1 MVTKTGTSAN
11 NTLTGTNS
19 ADTLYGLAGDD
30 TLIGLDGNDQL
41 FGGDG
46 KDILKGGLDNDLLDG
61 GLGDDTLD
69 GGLGI
74 DTATFATASSSLYL
88 NLGYTTSQYTILGY
102 KTLLGI
108 ENLIGGAFDDSLT
121 GDANANRLEG
131 RNGKDNLYGN
141 AGADTLYGGNG
152 NDYLN
157 GGDDNDKLYGG
168 NDDDTLYGGNG
179 ADTLYGENGADKLYG
194 DAGNDTL
201 FGGSGKDELY
211 GYADNDKLNGG
222 DDDDKLDGGYG
233 ADTLH
238 GDNGNDQLD
247 GGYGNDTVFGDAG
260 NDTLLVGYGTDTF
273 DGGAGSDTVSF
284 ANIYTSITLTLTAT
298 TTTWTYYT
306 SAKLTFQLVE
316 NLIGSSYADTL
327 TGNAGNNVL
336 DGANGNDILDGGAGN
351 DTLIGGDGDDTLK
364 GGAGSDAASYATAKN
379 AVKVDL
385 AIAAAQVTGAGKDTF
400 SSIENLIGSAFD
412 DQLFGNAAANT
423 FTGGLGDDFID
434 GRTGVDT
441 ASYGDAT
448 AGVTVNLS
456 LTGSQD
462 TKGAGFDK
470 LVSIENLIGSA
481 FDDRLTGSAAANIL
495 SGGGGDDTLR
505 GLQGNDTLNGGSG
518 FDLASYSEVTAALT
532 LSLSKTTAQAA
543 ATAGQDTLVSIEG
556 LEGGSGNDTLT
567 GSTVANLLIGNKG
580 NDKLYG
586 LEGNDVL
593 RGGEGNDLLNGG
605 AGTDTAD
612 YTGLSAAVVVD
623 LAKTT
628 AQDTKGA
635 GIDTFVSIENVTGGN
650 GNDVLYGT
658 NGANVLSGGNGNDQL
673 FGRGGNDIL
682 IGGNGND
689 TLDAGA
695 GTGERLIG
703 GSGNDR
709 YMLGT
714 GKGTGVVEDSLG
726 EHDIVDA
733 SKSTSA
739 AAIDLAAGQS
749 STAAGQ
755 KLTLAAGG
763 TSTLPLDVV
772 FLQDL
777 SGSFGDDIATV
788 KTLVPQVVSAV
799 KTVNS
804 DSAFGVVGFVDKPT
818 SPFGSSSGDYVYK
831 LFESVS
837 EDGSVVSDAYN
848 AMSIL
853 SGNDSPEAQIEALFQ
868 VAKRADGEVGFRD
881 ESMRVVVLFT
891 DAAYHVAGD
900 GVAGGITTPN
910 DGDNVIEGT
919 GTSEDYPSIA
929 QLKAALLKAGIFPI
943 FAVAD
948 GVADTYRD
956 LTSKLGVG
964 GVVQLEDSSANVV
977 SAIKDAAK
985 LATRTS
991 IEDAVGSN
999 FNDVIKGSAIGN
1011 IISGGGGNDTITG
1024 LAGNDTLKGDAGD
1037 DKIAGGTGNDK
1048 IYGGLGKDI
1057 LTGDSGA
1064 DSFVFDTKLGS
1075 ANIDTIT
1082 DFIAKD
1088 DTILLD
1094 HDIFTKAGAVGHL
1107 NAAAF
1112 YVGSAAHDTSDRI
1125 IYDKTNGKLWYDA
1138 DGNGGAAAVQFA
1150 SLSKGLTL
1158 TSTDFD
1164 IIV

>member
-19 ADTLYGLAGDD
+19 ADILYGLGGDD

-61 GLGDDTLD
+61 GLGDDILD

-74 DTATFATASSSLYL
+74 DTATFATASASLYL
-88 NLGYTTSQYTILGY
+88 NLSYTTSQYTVLGY

-108 ENLIGGAFDDSLT
+108 ENLIGGAFDDNLS

-131 RNGKDNLYGN
+131 RNGKDYLYGY
-141 AGADTLYGGNG
+141 AGNDTLLGGNG
-152 NDYLN
+152 NDNLN
-157 GGDDNDKLYGG
+157 GGEGNDKLYGG
-168 NDDDTLYGGNG
+168 NDDDTLYGADG
-179 ADTLYGENGADKLYG
+179 ADTLYGDNGADKLYG

-201 FGGSGKDELY
+201 FGGAGRDELY

-233 ADTLH
+233 DDTLH
-238 GDNGNDQLD
+238 GDNGNDELD
-247 GGYGNDTVFGDAG
+247 GGYGNDAIFGDAG

-273 DGGAGSDTVSF
+273 DGGVGVDTVSF
-284 ANIYTSITLTLTAT
+284 AKIYTSISLTLTAAA
-298 TTTWTYYT
+298 TTWIYSTY
-306 SAKLTFQLVE
+306 AKLTFQHVE
-316 NLIGSSYADTL
+316 NVIGSGYADTL

-364 GGAGSDAASYATAKN
+364 GGAGSDAASYATAKS

-385 AIAAAQVTGAGKDTF
+385 AIVAAQVTGAGKDTL
-400 SSIENLIGSAFD
+400 SGIENLIGSAFD

-423 FTGGLGDDFID
+423 FTGGMGDDYID
-434 GRTGVDT
+434 GRAGIDTVNYADATTGV
-441 ASYGDAT
+441 A
-448 AGVTVNLS
+448 VNLS

-470 LVSIENLIGSA
+470 LVSIENVTGSA
-481 FDDRLTGSAAANIL
+481 FDDKLTGNAAANIL
-495 SGGGGDDTLR
+495 LGGGGDDILR

-518 FDLASYSEVTAALT
+518 FDIASYSEVTAALT

-543 ATAGQDTLVSIEG
+543 ATAGQDTFVSIEG
-556 LEGGSGNDTLT
+556 LEGGAGNDTLT

-586 LEGNDVL
+586 LEGNDLL

-612 YTGLSAAVVVD
+612 YTGLSASVVVD
-623 LAKTT
+623 LVKTT
-628 AQDTKGA
+628 AQDTKGG
-635 GIDTFVSIENVTGGN
+635 GIDTLVSIENVTGGN
-650 GNDVLYGT
+650 GADILYGT

-673 FGRGGNDIL
+673 FGRGGTDIL
-682 IGGNGND
+682 IGGDGND
-689 TLDAGA
+689 VLDAGS

-703 GSGNDR
+703 GAGNDR

-714 GKGTGVVEDSLG
+714 GSGTGIIEDSLG
-726 EHDIVDA
+726 AHDVVDA
-733 SKSTSA
+733 SKSASA
-739 AAIDLAAGQS
+739 ASIDLATGKS

-755 KLTLAAGG
+755 KLTLEAGG

-799 KTVNS
+799 KSVND

-818 SPFGSSSGDYVYK
+818 SPFGSSGDYVYK

-853 SGNDSPEAQIEALFQ
+853 SGNDSPEAQLEALFQ

-891 DAAYHVAGD
+891 DAEYHVAGD
-900 GVAGGITTPN
+900 GVAGGITTAN
-910 DGDNVIEGT
+910 DGDGVIEGT
-919 GTSEDYPSIA
+919 GISEDYPSIA
-929 QLKAALLKAGIFPI
+929 QLKAALLTAGIFPI
-943 FAVAD
+943 FAVTNTVLD
-948 GVADTYRD
+948 KYKD

-964 GVVQLEDSSANVV
+964 GVVQLEDSSVNVV

-991 IEDAVGSN
+991 IEDAVGSK
-999 FNDVIKGSAIGN
+999 FNDIIKGSAISN
-1011 IISGGGGNDTITG
+1011 VISGGGGNDTITG
-1024 LAGNDTLKGDAGD
+1024 LGGNDTLKGDAGD
-1037 DKIAGGTGNDK
+1037 DKISGGTGNDK

-1064 DSFVFDTKLGS
+1064 DSFVFDTKPAS
-1075 ANIDTIT
+1075 ANIDTIS
-1082 DFIAKD
+1082 DFSVKD

-1107 NAAAF
+1107 GSAAF
-1112 YVGSAAHDTSDRI
+1112 YVGSAAHDASDRI

-1138 DGNGGAAAVQFA
+1138 DGNGSGAAVQLA
-1150 SLSKGLTL
+1150 VLNKNLALTAA
-1158 TSTDFD
+1158 DFD
-1164 IIV
+1164 IIA